1 VVYELKV
8 IRVFSAAHR
17 LQGYKGKCEE
27 LHGHNYR
34 VEVELSV
41 SGLDDIG
48 LGMDFQEIKSCLDEI
63 LKGLDHR
70 FLNEVPPFDRD
81 NPSAENL
88 ARYIYEEMKKRI
100 SRGSA
105 GPERASMLA
114 CTIWESDTAAAT
126 YRE

>member
-1 VVYELKV
+1 MAYELKV
-8 IRVFSAAHR
+8 IRTFSAAHR
-17 LQGYKGKCEE
+17 LRGYKGKCEE

-41 SGLDDIG
+41 SGLDGIG
-48 LGMDFQEIKSCLDEI
+48 LAMDFGEIKSCMDNI
-63 LKGLDHR
+63 LEGLDHR

-88 ARYIYEEMKKRI
+88 ARYIYGEMKKRI
-100 SRGSA
+100 SRGSP
-105 GPERASMLA
+105 GLDSASMLA
-114 CTIWESDTAAAT
+114 CTVWESDTAAAT